1 MYWRQLNRR
10 CITLSVILL
19 NRMWWYTI
27 QYCRLHTWD
36 FTHRSSEVDFIT
48 AALLETVTGE
58 GRRQNTQWHQQ
69 QLKVYG
75 MGTAADWQ
83 RLPLGHM
90 DTCGM
95 VQQHTTCK
103 WLFIVFFFHDAS
115 TNSLF
120 SVAFN
125 TSVTDRRLLKT
136 FSAVV
141 VHLSGEQSLMSGSRS
156 SLYLVCVVELQG
168 DTHRA
173 LKKWANFK
181 LF

>member
-1 MYWRQLNRR
+1 
-10 CITLSVILL
+10 
-19 NRMWWYTI
+19 
-27 QYCRLHTWD
+27 
-36 FTHRSSEVDFIT
+36 
-48 AALLETVTGE
+48 
-58 GRRQNTQWHQQ
+58 
-69 QLKVYG
+69 
-75 MGTAADWQ
+75 
-83 RLPLGHM
+83 
-90 DTCGM
+90 M

-168 DTHRA
+168 DTQSIKEMSQLQA
-173 LKKWANFK
+173 LLRGQNVDS
-181 LF
+181 